1 MVRLRYRPQ
10 IVEKMEPKDKIYRP
24 RTKMMLDNFLGGI
37 SWSIGAFVG
46 TTLLV
51 GLIGLFFSK
60 INLVPIIGSWV
71 AQIIEVSR
79 QYGVK

>member
-1 MVRLRYRPQ
+1 MRPQ
-10 IVEKMEPKDKIYRP
+10 MAEKMEPKDQIHRP
-24 RTKMMLDNFLGGI
+24 RAKMMFDNFLGGI

-46 TTLLV
+46 ATIFV
-51 GLIGLFFSK
+51 GLIGLIFSK

-79 QYGVK
+79 QYGIK